1 MKRRLYLVI
10 LLAAVA
16 FSGLA
21 QNVGDVFYIYRNDGT
36 VNGFITSEVQSMEYS
51 HEDAYGNSYDEIV
64 TQIVTTADSI
74 YKIPLAQIDSVS
86 FVTPKTEYQ
95 PDAINISDNLMRYVV
110 SSDSLTFTLSSSTP
124 ASLVPKVGDKLVT
137 VEMND
142 KFPAGFAGK
151 VVEISG
157 TQVTC
162 EAVNLEEVLK
172 QFYYVASTY
181 GVSDDNNAAPSRAP
195 NRIDGIDFY
204 NDRTFTIRRPV
215 LQGGSELSVEPIKDL
230 VSYKV
235 GNKWT
240 ITEKPSCRVIVT
252 LIVNEQQGVYINAC
266 VSCES
271 VIEETFSVYGGIE
284 IKKDLWSTKDNII
297 AAVAPFTKFYWKPG
311 LFIRAQAVSAI
322 TAIATQ
328 KYVLA
333 GAFDASTKKTNI
345 VKPSLT
351 GRMVSAD
358 FDLEG
363 SVDGSIDL
371 GAYVE
376 LGLTFLSSDFDK
388 FCVTGEVGKEYVAHR
403 VLWNSDVLTAGKETK
418 VYESFKDSKM
428 KSDIYLRAS
437 LDLSAGLITASMPT
451 PIDLKFGR
459 KEWDFV
465 PTFSDLTFK
474 RMGNSYGNAKAKVT
488 GKCAFP
494 LEIGLAILDEDGD
507 KVTSHFPYATYHKDP
522 MDMEFTFPN
531 LSSSEKY
538 KFYPIVKWLKTE
550 LLASPYA
557 EIGMPP
563 LSVEALDAC
572 NITVTSATLVGQLSD
587 YGKDYPGNVFFY
599 YGKTNNPQKTGS
611 LAIVGKVSDMND
623 KLFSATIN
631 DLQENTTYYFVA
643 AYNDGTNTYYS
654 QVRSFRTPAFSL
666 VGNATNITD
675 NSAIITGIIPN
686 YNPDYSY
693 MMLLSKNKENVET
706 DTDCNYEYFYPS
718 ADGSFSVELSHLSS
732 NTTYYYA
739 LRCNTGNGFIDGDIY
754 SFKTDFYFSA
764 YVLPFDIGSHE
775 VLLFGYGELIGTVE
789 YAFYI
794 SKEKDVHSGLKVPAT
809 PTSYDPHTFEA
820 HITGLDDM
828 QMYYYALA
836 VIQDGEIR
844 ISDVRSFI
852 TPYDYIQRELC
863 PDGNH
868 PHLIDLGLPSGTK
881 WSCCNVGSNSP
892 YENGGLYAWGETSE
906 KESSLYTPDG
916 YAYFNWNDG
925 YQYLGDCISGTSYD
939 VATVQWGND
948 WMMPTS
954 EQVYE
959 LREKCK
965 MESFKLIV
973 YNMEGN
979 DYNETV
985 TDSYGNEK
993 KENLS
998 KSFYYGYL
1006 MTGPNGNK
1014 IFLKK
1019 DGHRNWLNP
1028 HNPYSEF
1035 HYMTGTV
1042 DQQSHI
1048 SLEEGWYPRQSY
1060 GCSEYVLSDDSHSS
1074 LLRFIGL
1081 PVRPVTR

>member
-172 QFYYVASTY
+172 QFYYVASTC
-181 GVSDDNNAAPSRAP
+181 GVSDDSNAAPSRAP

-240 ITEKPSCRVIVT
+240 ITEKPYCRVIVT

-557 EIGMPP
+557 KIESDKP
-563 LSVEALDAC
+563 
-572 NITVTSATLVGQLSD
+572 VTTIAATDVSSRGATLHGQIESFTPD
-587 YGKDYPGNVFFY
+587 MPGTVFFCW
-599 YGKTNNPQKTGS
+599 GTDSNPQTSGTRIDVCPASS
-611 LAIVGKVSDMND
+611 LS
-623 KLFSATIN
+623 
-631 DLQENTTYYFVA
+631 
-643 AYNDGTNTYYS
+643 
-654 QVRSFRTPAFSL
+654 
-666 VGNATNITD
+666 
-675 NSAIITGIIPN
+675 
-686 YNPDYSY
+686 
-693 MMLLSKNKENVET
+693 
-706 DTDCNYEYFYPS
+706 
-718 ADGSFSVELSHLSS
+718 DGSFSKELPYLMWGTKYYYVAGYDNGEKTFYGEVMSFKTNDRIETWGWAATSSEATLDGFYESTDPNARYGMLYGETALLTYASSDRVEAAPSSDGYFSVTLSGLKS
-732 NTTYYYA
+732 NTTYYYRA
-739 LRCNTGNGFIDGDIY
+739 YLLSNGQISYGDLSQFFTEPSPIDYASVSMYDEFGYTRFGATKAVLYGYADCSTADNIECGFILDTSSENLTYYNRNRIREEGGRY
-754 SFKTDFYFSA
+754 SGIFSA
-764 YVLPFDIGSHE
+764 RVAGLEDDTIYYCVPYLKIGND
-775 VLLFGYGELIGTVE
+775 VKYGEVKEYKTNPIG
-789 YAFYI
+789 
-794 SKEKDVHSGLKVPAT
+794 L
-809 PTSYDPHTFEA
+809 
-820 HITGLDDM
+820 
-828 QMYYYALA
+828 
-836 VIQDGEIR
+836 
-844 ISDVRSFI
+844 
-852 TPYDYIQRELC
+852 QRC
-863 PDGNH
+863 PDENH
-868 PHLIDLGLPSGTK
+868 PHMIDLGLPSGTK
-881 WSCCNVGSNSP
+881 WACCNVGASRPEES
-892 YENGGLYAWGETSE
+892 GGFFAWGETVTKSE
-906 KESSLYTPDG
+906 YTWDNYKYRTGESFWDHMDLG
-916 YAYFNWNDG
+916 YD
-925 YQYLGDCISGTSYD
+925 ISGTEYD
-939 VATVQWGND
+939 AAHAWWGEAWRMPNKDDGGELCTWKYSCELAYENGVLGHWVTSFWND
-948 WMMPTS
+948 ARIFFPSVSLYSAKQEDHENVWYHIYYRLSTDDAP
-954 EQVYE
+954 
-959 LREKCK
+959 LD
-965 MESFKLIV
+965 ESLNYLEFFTNE
-973 YNMEGN
+973 NM
-979 DYNETV
+979 
-985 TDSYGNEK
+985 
-993 KENLS
+993 
-998 KSFYYGYL
+998 
-1006 MTGPNGNK
+1006 
-1014 IFLKK
+1014 
-1019 DGHRNWLNP
+1019 
-1028 HNPYSEF
+1028 
-1035 HYMTGTV
+1035 
-1042 DQQSHI
+1042 
-1048 SLEEGWYPRQSY
+1048 
-1060 GCSEYVLSDDSHSS
+1060 GCICSS
-1074 LLRFIGL
+1074 LIASWHTGFPI
-1081 PVRPVTR
+1081 RPVCK